1 MDFEFCQT
9 IFLHLLILSH
19 DFFPLYF
26 VNVLY
31 YIDLWILKVAVVV
44 KNPSASAGDA
54 RDMGSIPGSGSSPG
68 VRSGNPLQYPCLEN
82 PLDRGAWWF
91 TVHGVTKSLT
101 RLSDFTLLLLPFKK
115 LFSGCFMVASV
126 TFFFSVL
133 FLCGLPLFSGI

>member
-68 VRSGNPLQYPCLEN
+68 VRSGNPL
-82 PLDRGAWWF
+82 
-91 TVHGVTKSLT
+91 
-101 RLSDFTLLLLPFKK
+101 
-115 LFSGCFMVASV
+115 
-126 TFFFSVL
+126 
-133 FLCGLPLFSGI
+133 